1 MKVVIAGG
9 TSVVGRA
16 LAARLRDAGHEV
28 RVLSRSS
35 DDLPADVTRPDSLR
49 GLLEGS
55 EVVYSLV
62 GAPLVPWPVGRR
74 TSFER
79 IDRDGNL
86 ALLAEA
92 ERAGVDRFVYLSTAG
107 EPDRPLVYVDVHRA
121 VERALE
127 ASPLS
132 STSVR
137 PTGFFGSLA
146 FLESFRLVA
155 PTVGDGTARTNPIH
169 ELDVADLL
177 ATLPADGP
185 AILEA
190 GGPEVLSRREIS
202 ARLAGHARTV
212 RVPRRLV
219 RLSACALR
227 PLDPRLA
234 AMTDFFA
241 WVLTHDAI
249 APCRGTRS
257 LGG

>member
-9 TSVVGRA
+9 TSVVGQA
-16 LAARLRDAGHEV
+16 LAERLRSAGHTV

-35 DDLPADVTRPDSLR
+35 GELQADLTRPDSLR
-49 GLLEGS
+49 GSLAGT

-62 GAPLVPWPVGRR
+62 GAPLVPWPVGRQL
-74 TSFER
+74 TFER

-92 ERAGVDRFVYLSTAG
+92 ERAGVQRFVYLSTAG
-107 EPDRPLVYVDVHRA
+107 KPDRPLVYVDTHRA

-132 STSVR
+132 TSVLR

-155 PTVGDGTARTNPIH
+155 PTVGDGSARTNPIH

-177 ATLPADGP
+177 AELVQDGP
-185 AILEA
+185 PCVEA
-190 GGPEVLSRREIS
+190 GGPEVLSRAALS
-202 ARLAGHARTV
+202 ARLAGHGRSL
-212 RVPRRLV
+212 RVPGRLV
-219 RLSACALR
+219 RLSASLLR
-227 PLDPRLA
+227 PFDPRLA

-241 WVLTHDAI
+241 WVLTHDAV
-249 APCRGTRS
+249 APCRGHRV
-257 LGG
+257 LR